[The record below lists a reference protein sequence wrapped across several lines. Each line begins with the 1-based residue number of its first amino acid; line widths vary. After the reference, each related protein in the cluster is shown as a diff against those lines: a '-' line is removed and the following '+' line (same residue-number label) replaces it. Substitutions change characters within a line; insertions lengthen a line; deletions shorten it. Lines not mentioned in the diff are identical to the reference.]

1 MDSVRLTLVVVENND
16 YQAMQVAAAQ
26 EAAGRLKVELNV
38 IEIEHDAVMQS
49 QEIIKALQTAP
60 EVRPHGVLF
69 EPVGT
74 SLAQAARVA
83 ASSGVGWVVLNR
95 ASTEYMHELR
105 SKYKSPMMCVTTSHV
120 DVGRLQGEQLA
131 KLLPSGGTVLYI
143 QGPSSNDAS
152 VERTQ
157 GMESAKPANIDLR
170 LLKGTWTEISGYQAV
185 SSFLRLSTSREAMIS
200 AVAAQNDAMALG
212 ARRAFQE
219 LMTGADKERYS
230 RIPFLGCDGLR
241 NFGQAA
247 VKKRELAATVVI
259 PASAGEAV
267 EALVDA
273 LRSRQQGAERIYTQP
288 ASFPDLGS
296 LHPVKV
302 G

>member
-1 MDSVRLTLVVVENND
+1 METLRFALVVVENND

-26 EAAGRLKVELNV
+26 EAAGRLNVELQV

-49 QEIIKALQTAP
+49 QEIIKALQNPP
-60 EVRPHGVLF
+60 ESRPHGVLF

-83 ASSGVGWVVLNR
+83 ANSGVGWVVLNR
-95 ASTEYMHELR
+95 ASVDYMNELR

-120 DVGRLQGEQLA
+120 DVGRLQGQQLS
-131 KLLPSGGTVLYI
+131 KLLPNGGTVLYI

-157 GMESAKPANIDLR
+157 GMEAAKPANIDLR
-170 LLKGTWTEISGYQAV
+170 LLKGTWTEISGYEAV
-185 SSFLRLSTSREAMIS
+185 RSFLRLSTSREALIG

-219 LMTGADKERYS
+219 LMTGADKERYA
-230 RIPFLGCDGLR
+230 RVPFLGCDGLK
-241 NFGQAA
+241 NFGQMA

-259 PASAGEAV
+259 PASASEAV
-267 EALVDA
+267 EALANA
-273 LRSRQQGAERIYTQP
+273 LQSRQQGPERIYTQP
-288 ASFPDLGS
+288 TSFPDLGS
-296 LHPVKV
+296 LKPVV
-302 G
+302 LR